1 MKTTDE
7 RIEIPQNKQRL
18 IILLV
23 SSLVFFAIGI
33 WFVSNPGY
41 FKNGMVGNPDIVSG
55 IGMLTIVVFGLSA
68 FAVGKKMI
76 DQQPGI
82 IIDKTGITDNSSGIS
97 AGHIKW
103 RDIKE
108 IKIVKLVNKKFVN
121 IVLMQPV
128 NKNTDPKKKAKK
140 NDDVVVS
147 ISNNTLQCTF
157 EELESTLKTAF
168 EKYKTGGK

>member
-7 RIEIPQNKQRL
+7 RIEIYLNKQRL

-23 SSLVFFAIGI
+23 STIAFFGIGI
-33 WFVSNPGY
+33 WFVANPGN
-41 FKNGMVGNPDIVSG
+41 FKKGLVGNPDVVSG

-68 FAVGKKMI
+68 FAVVKKMI

-97 AGHIKW
+97 AGHITW
-103 RDIKE
+103 REIKE
-108 IKIVKLVNKKFVN
+108 IKTTKLLNKKFVN
-121 IVLMQPV
+121 IVLHKSINQ
-128 NKNTDPKKKAKK
+128 KKKGKEG
-140 NDDVVVS
+140 DDVVVS

-157 EELESTLKTAF
+157 EELESTLKNAF